1 MGNAL
6 RISKTIMKGTI
17 PHNREGGI
25 FEQKVKYIE
34 KDLEGGVLAGKCDGF
49 TG

>member
-6 RISKTIMKGTI
+6 RVSKTIMKRTVT
-17 PHNREGGI
+17 HNREGGI

-34 KDLEGGVLAGKCDGF
+34 KDLGGGGGVGGKM
-49 TG
+49 

>member
-1 MGNAL
+1 
-6 RISKTIMKGTI
+6 MKGTI
-17 PHNREGGI
+17 THNREGGI

-34 KDLEGGVLAGKCDGF
+34 KDFGGWGVLAGKCDGF

>member
-1 MGNAL
+1 
-6 RISKTIMKGTI
+6 MKGTI
-17 PHNREGGI
+17 THNREGDI

-34 KDLEGGVLAGKCDGF
+34 KDLGVLAGKCDGF